1 MGNEVSWPSQAAAWW
16 QAGATVLLLAAY
28 ESALLW
34 LQRRH
39 PQRLARTVNARLR
52 EEWFTAVSGH
62 AGSEVLAVQTLRNSL
77 MSATM
82 IASTAAL
89 GLMGTV
95 TLALPG
101 LRLQLAAQGGAAF
114 NVQLALELALIA
126 ALLGSLVA
134 SAMAVRYYNHTGF
147 VCAIP
152 VGTDARLRWN
162 EAGRR
167 YVRRAGL
174 LYGWGLRQLIFVV
187 PILVAILR
195 PDAGPVAALAVVLAL
210 WSFDSHQGDQAAPP
224 AGGG

>member
-1 MGNEVSWPSQAAAWW
+1 MGDEPFWPAQGAAWL
-16 QAGATVLLLAAY
+16 QAGATVLLMAAY
-28 ESALLW
+28 ELMLLW
-34 LQRRH
+34 LQKRH
-39 PQRLARTVNARLR
+39 PHRLARTVNARLR
-52 EEWFTAVSGH
+52 EEWFTAVSTH
-62 AGSEVLAVQTLRNSL
+62 PGSEVLAVQTLRNSV

-89 GLMGTV
+89 GLMGTM

-101 LRLQLAAQGGAAF
+101 LRTQLALQGGASF
-114 NVQLALELALIA
+114 SVQLALELALIA
-126 ALLGSLVA
+126 TLLGSLVA

-152 VGTDARLRWN
+152 VGTDARRRWH

-174 LYGWGLRQLIFVV
+174 LYSWGLRQLIFVV

-195 PDAGPVAALAVVLAL
+195 PSAGPVAAAAVVLAL
-210 WSFDSHQGDQAAPP
+210 WGFDRHQGDHAAPP
-224 AGGG
+224 GG